1 MGATGAWGYNDEL
14 PVRRVR
20 ISEAFWMG
28 KHEVTQ
34 GQWQA
39 VMGSNPARYQ
49 NCGADCPVE
58 SVSWN
63 DLQGFVA
70 RLNDR
75 EGGASYRLPT
85 EAEWEYAAK
94 AGTDTDTYAGN
105 LTIHGNYDA
114 PVLDG
119 IAWYGGN
126 SGVDYDEGYD
136 CSSFIGKKQYTS
148 SRCGTHPIGQK
159 APNRFGLYDTLGNVS
174 EWVQD
179 WYGDYPGGYAT
190 DPAGPDSG
198 SLRVVRGG
206 SWYNRARHTR
216 STDRG
221 RREPGRRFGIHGFR
235 LVRAESVDA
244 PPGEP
249 DPAAGEYTPLDDWT
263 VSDGSVQFF
272 FFSAGGCIS
281 IGNTALNGV
290 TYTVHS
296 SHWQRRADA
305 NSAWTDIPGTKRMG
319 SLCPYSPT
327 DPGQYRGVAEI
338 SIGGERG
345 KYSTRNILTVG
356 GAFQPQTVE
365 VALGVS
371 GETVTLMT
379 TAEGSFRLGDAPF
392 NSGDTVTATNGN
404 VYVLALE
411 DGAWT
416 ATYVLVEI
424 VVALGASGETVT
436 IARAEDGSVWLG
448 EAVVASGDTVT
459 ASNGNEYRLTLGAD
473 GAWTA
478 TLIADA
484 QPTFGTAAV
493 SNQTYTAGTPIAPL
507 TLPAASGGDGTLT
520 YSLVPSVPGLSF
532 NASTRRLT
540 GTPSS
545 ADTYIMTY
553 TVRDADGD
561 IATLN
566 FTLTVVMRVLTTVD
580 LVVASASASNTSPDT
595 GQSFELRA
603 TVRNG
608 GTGASPATTLHFY
621 RSANTTISR
630 SDTQIGSATVSVLAA
645 GGTSSGVLTLTA
657 PSTAGTYYYGA
668 CVDSVTGES
677 STRNNCS
684 SAVSVTV
691 SASQMAMQSFDL
703 ASVNGS
709 PEGIV
714 FASNRFLVVD
724 HVDNRVYAYT
734 AAGQREPAADFDLHA
749 DNTHPV
755 GITFANNRFLVVD
768 VDDDRVYAYTAAGRR
783 EPAADFDLVAANADS
798 AGITFANNRFFVLD
812 WDDDRVYAYSAA
824 GQHLSSADFELHADN
839 AWQGGFT
846 FASNRFLVPD
856 ATDGKVYAYSASGQ
870 RDPAA
875 DFVLHADNGRP
886 RGVTFASNTVYVVDS
901 SDDKVYAYPRGTT
914 ESDLVVGSPTVS
926 DSSPATGERFTLR
939 VTVHNQGGGR
949 SATTTLRYYR
959 SSNPTI
965 STSDAQVG
973 TDSVGP
979 LVASGSSAESISLT
993 VPSTAGEY
1001 YYGACVDST
1010 SGESDTSNNCSR
1022 GVRVVHESSTSTGRL
1037 TATSNLSVTAP
1048 DDDHIRLRWNAVPR
1062 AGYYNIHYCY
1072 SVQRRGFPCDNIFG
1086 YNEIASDITVTTYLH
1101 ENSLRSDRF
1110 ITYYHYYIIQPCN
1123 DSGCLSLQDSAVAP

>member
-1 MGATGAWGYNDEL
+1 MKIPAGEFSMGATGAWANHDEL

-39 VMGSNPARYQ
+39 VMGSNPSSDQ
-49 NCGADCPVE
+49 NCGTDCPVE

-70 RLNDR
+70 RLNER

-94 AGTDTDTYAGN
+94 AGTDTDTYAGD
-105 LTIHGNYDA
+105 LIIHGNYDA

-126 SGVDYDEGYD
+126 SGVDYDQGYD
-136 CSSFIGKKQYTS
+136 CSRLTGKKQYAS
-148 SRCGTHPIGQK
+148 SRCGTHPVGQK

-179 WYGDYPGGYAT
+179 WYGDYPGGSAT

-206 SWYNRARHTR
+206 EWYSSALYTR
-216 STDRG
+216 STYRG
-221 RREPGRRFGIHGFR
+221 REEPDIRFANSGVR
-235 LVRAESVDA
+235 LVRVDST
-244 PPGEP
+244 
-249 DPAAGEYTPLDDWT
+249 DPTADEYMPLDVWT
-263 VSDGSVQFF
+263 VSDERMYFGRGWASGR
-272 FFSAGGCIS
+272 ACLS
-281 IGNTALNGV
+281 INGV
-290 TYTVHS
+290 TINGSIYIVHTS
-296 SHWQRRADA
+296 KRQMRANA
-305 NSAWTDIPGTKRMG
+305 NSPWADIAGTGGTGMV
-319 SLCPYSPT
+319 CAYTPPPA

-345 KYSTRNILTVG
+345 KYSTRNILSVG

-365 VALGVS
+365 VALGIS
-371 GETVTLMT
+371 GETVSLMT
-379 TAEGSFRLGDAPF
+379 TEAGSFRLGDAPF
-392 NSGDTVTATNGN
+392 NSGDTVTATNRN
-404 VYVLALE
+404 VYVLTLE

-473 GAWTA
+473 GALTA

-507 TLPAASGGDGTLT
+507 TLPAASGGDGNLT

-553 TVRDADGD
+553 TGRDADGD

-566 FTLTVVMRVLTTVD
+566 FTLTVVVRVLTTVD

-603 TVRNG
+603 TVRNA

-630 SDTQIGSATVSVLAA
+630 SDTQVGSATVSALVAA
-645 GGTSSGVLTLTA
+645 GASSKAVTLTA

-668 CVDSVTGES
+668 CVDSVSGES
-677 STRNNCS
+677 NTQNNCS
-684 SAVSVTV
+684 NAVTVSVTGSQV
-691 SASQMAMQSFDL
+691 EAAASDFDL
-703 ASVNGS
+703 HSDNDN
-709 PEGIV
+709 PNKIT
-714 FASNRFLVVD
+714 FANNRLFVVD
-724 HVDNRVYAYT
+724 WRDDKVYAYT
-734 AAGQREPAADFDLHA
+734 ASGQREPAADFDPHA
-749 DNTHPV
+749 DTDNP
-755 GITFANNRFLVVD
+755 
-768 VDDDRVYAYTAAGRR
+768 
-783 EPAADFDLVAANADS
+783 S
-798 AGITFANNRFFVLD
+798 GITFANNRFFVPD
-812 WDDDRVYAYSAA
+812 SKDRRVYVI
-824 GQHLSSADFELHADN
+824 D
-839 AWQGGFT
+839 
-846 FASNRFLVPD
+846 SNSP
-856 ATDGKVYAYSASGQ
+856 
-870 RDPAA
+870 
-875 DFVLHADNGRP
+875 N
-886 RGVTFASNTVYVVDS
+886 
-901 SDDKVYAYPRGTT
+901 
-914 ESDLVVGSPTVS
+914 LVVQPPSVS
-926 DSSPATGERFTLR
+926 DNTPRSGGSFVLR
-939 VTVHNQGGGR
+939 VTVRNRGTGA
-949 SATTTLRYYR
+949 SADTTLRFYR
-959 SSNPTI
+959 SADRTI
-965 STSDAQVG
+965 STSDTPVG
-973 TDSVGP
+973 AAEVNAISR
-979 LVASGSSAESISLT
+979 GSTSSREITLPAPTPEGT
-993 VPSTAGEY
+993 F
-1001 YYGACVDST
+1001 YYGACVDPVPEESNTDDNCSSHVPVFGGGPFPQYDLVITRTALDAPVNATLGTEIHMMVEVTNRGPNTSQPATLSFSGKGVSVREFFQDIPALQPNENKAYSRERVGRVFIGRTTFRVCIIEAPSEEST
-1010 SGESDTSNNCSR
+1010 DNNCAS
-1022 GVRVVHESSTSTGRL
+1022 ES
-1037 TATSNLSVTAP
+1037 V
-1048 DDDHIRLRWNAVPR
+1048 D
-1062 AGYYNIHYCY
+1062 Y
-1072 SVQRRGFPCDNIFG
+1072 SFP
-1086 YNEIASDITVTTYLH
+1086 
-1101 ENSLRSDRF
+1101 
-1110 ITYYHYYIIQPCN
+1110 P
-1123 DSGCLSLQDSAVAP
+1123 